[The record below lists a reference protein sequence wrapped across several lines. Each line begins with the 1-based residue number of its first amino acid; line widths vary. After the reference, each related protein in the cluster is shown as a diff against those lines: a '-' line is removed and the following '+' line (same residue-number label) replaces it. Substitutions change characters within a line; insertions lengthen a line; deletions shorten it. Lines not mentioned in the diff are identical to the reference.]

1 MVLKIANNLW
11 YCTNKMQMHKKVEE
25 SEIKGVRSKMDVKSE
40 NGCEVENEE

>member
-11 YCTNKMQMHKKVEE
+11 CCTNKQMYKKVEE

-40 NGCEVENEE
+40 NGE